1 MNVLKVCAIFCVL
14 AKVEVSG
21 RNISISNDEEMRKSE
36 SDKGETVKTDEE
48 MMRKIEILILFHRV
62 HQSSEF
68 KDFWVQETVGF
79 QRDSRCIGEMS
90 RKLQGVLERAGE
102 IWALGAEK
110 LVRTIDKWRWRLKWD
125 VKKLV

>member
-68 KDFWVQETVGF
+68 KDF
-79 QRDSRCIGEMS
+79 
-90 RKLQGVLERAGE
+90 
-102 IWALGAEK
+102 
-110 LVRTIDKWRWRLKWD
+110 
-125 VKKLV
+125 